1 MVAATLGPLRG
12 PVYSYDGTRRRV
24 EVLDDTATTLRRIL
38 GLGRPDLDVGAM
50 LVRHM
55 AWRLE
60 QRVGDGGA
68 TAVLLLRALVDE
80 GLRQVTAG
88 ANAMR
93 LIQGV
98 RQAAEVVEAALR
110 AQALPIDD
118 ERRLAEVART
128 LTHDDDLAA
137 MLGELSYLLGP
148 DGQLQIDTYV
158 GPYLERTYVAGAS
171 YQARIASMYFYTE
184 AERQRAVLTTP
195 AVALLDEP
203 LKEAEQAVA
212 LLTAAVAAGHKALV
226 VLAPEISGA
235 ALNVLVANHTLPA
248 DKRKLALLGVSVT
261 PPVGEAGR
269 ATLDDIGLL
278 TGAAKLGAS
287 SVHSSRAAQPQDLG
301 RALRI
306 EFINKTLIVLAAGEQ
321 RQAVQGA
328 VEQLQRR
335 VIALDAEDEQR
346 SGLIQR
352 LATLTGGIGQ
362 LKIGAYHEQAR
373 NLRRS
378 QAERAWKVL
387 SSTQRSGVV
396 PGGGAA
402 LVHCLPALNA
412 AVAREPD
419 ADLALGMRVMAS
431 ALAAPQ
437 RQMAVNAG
445 VAAPGAIVQQL
456 REAGPPAA
464 YDVLAGQLVDA
475 QAAGLVDAVEVIVA
489 VLQAAVSA
497 ATMVLS
503 TDAIVYHRKPQQ
515 SLQP

>member
-68 TAVLLLRALVDE
+68 TAVLLLRALVNE

-98 RQAAEVVEAALR
+98 RQGAEVVEAALR
-110 AQALPIDD
+110 AQAMPIDD

-235 ALNVLVANHTLPA
+235 ALNVLVANHALPA
-248 DKRKLALLGVSVT
+248 DKRKLAILGVSVT

-269 ATLDDIGLL
+269 ATLDDIGFL
-278 TGAAKLGAS
+278 TGAAKLGTS
-287 SVHSSRAAQPQDLG
+287 SVHSSRAAEPQDL
-301 RALRI
+301 
-306 EFINKTLIVLAAGEQ
+306 
-321 RQAVQGA
+321 
-328 VEQLQRR
+328 
-335 VIALDAEDEQR
+335 
-346 SGLIQR
+346 
-352 LATLTGGIGQ
+352 
-362 LKIGAYHEQAR
+362 
-373 NLRRS
+373 
-378 QAERAWKVL
+378 
-387 SSTQRSGVV
+387 
-396 PGGGAA
+396 
-402 LVHCLPALNA
+402 
-412 AVAREPD
+412 
-419 ADLALGMRVMAS
+419 
-431 ALAAPQ
+431 AAPC
-437 RQMAVNAG
+437 A
-445 VAAPGAIVQQL
+445 
-456 REAGPPAA
+456 
-464 YDVLAGQLVDA
+464 
-475 QAAGLVDAVEVIVA
+475 
-489 VLQAAVSA
+489 SS
-497 ATMVLS
+497 LS
-503 TDAIVYHRKPQQ
+503 TRPSSCWLLANSARPCRARSSNSNAV
-515 SLQP
+515 